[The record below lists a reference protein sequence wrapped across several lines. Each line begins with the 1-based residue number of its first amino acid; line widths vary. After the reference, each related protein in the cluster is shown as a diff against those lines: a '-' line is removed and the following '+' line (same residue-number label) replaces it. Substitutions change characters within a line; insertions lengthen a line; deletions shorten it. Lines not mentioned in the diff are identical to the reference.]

1 MTGPASIRVALAD
14 DHQMVRQA
22 LAQLLEESAGIQV
35 VGQAGDGDEAVK
47 LVEATSPDV
56 IVLDYSMPAMDAPG
70 TIQSLLRRHRQL
82 KVVVL
87 TVHESIH
94 YAVRVLESGAHG
106 YVVKSAAAQEL
117 VEAIRAA
124 HRDEVYISPK
134 VSQRVI
140 QQLRRPKTDRVGVS
154 ALSPREF
161 ELLRV
166 LGSGMSLK
174 ECAGHLNITISTA
187 STYRAR
193 LMEKLNLH
201 STAEII
207 RFALEN
213 EIVG

>member
-1 MTGPASIRVALAD
+1 
-14 DHQMVRQA
+14 
-22 LAQLLEESAGIQV
+22 
-35 VGQAGDGDEAVK
+35 
-47 LVEATSPDV
+47 V
-56 IVLDYSMPAMDAPG
+56 IVLDYSMPAMDAPV
-70 TIQSLLRRHRQL
+70 TIQALLRHHRQL
-82 KVVVL
+82 RIVVL

-140 QQLRRPKTDRVGVS
+140 QQLRRPKSDRVGVS

-161 ELLRV
+161 EMLRV

-174 ECAGHLNITISTA
+174 ECAGHLDITISTA

-193 LMEKLNLH
+193 LMEKLNLR